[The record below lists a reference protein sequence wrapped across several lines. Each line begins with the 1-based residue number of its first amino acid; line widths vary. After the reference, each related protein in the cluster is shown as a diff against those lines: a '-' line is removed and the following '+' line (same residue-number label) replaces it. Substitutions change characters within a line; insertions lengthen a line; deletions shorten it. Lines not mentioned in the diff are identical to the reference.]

1 MTKINFRA
9 FNEDIYKYAPHP
21 EPMATAMPDWFK
33 NMRSH
38 ISHPNNIEQ
47 NDVFSNYGQLEYGMT
62 LKRCPPVQ
70 QMINMGYV
78 IRTHC
83 DLAVECDRENDV
95 LNFNWQGDDFNAV
108 GTHTRS
114 QVQSSPIE
122 KFAQSQKIFKWM
134 NLWFIHT
141 SPGYSCIFTAPQY
154 QDLPMIALS
163 GVVQTDKW
171 HEVNFPFVYNGPD
184 GRSVIRAGTPIAQVI
199 PFKRETHTSSV
210 SFVSEKELKSWKSRT
225 SMFFSKAYRKV
236 MDKAMKFK

>member
-1 MTKINFRA
+1 
-9 FNEDIYKYAPHP
+9 
-21 EPMATAMPDWFK
+21 
-33 NMRSH
+33 
-38 ISHPNNIEQ
+38 
-47 NDVFSNYGQLEYGMT
+47 
-62 LKRCPPVQ
+62 
-70 QMINMGYV
+70 
-78 IRTHC
+78 
-83 DLAVECDRENDV
+83 
-95 LNFNWQGDDFNAV
+95 
-108 GTHTRS
+108 
-114 QVQSSPIE
+114 SPIE

-225 SMFFSKAYRKV
+225 SMFFLKHIEKLWTRQ
-236 MDKAMKFK
+236 